1 MNSKKFQ
8 SKDYLNIDSVLKEK
22 KISKTELAD
31 KLGVP
36 RQSIY
41 SYLDGN
47 VSLGILVNIAN
58 ALDVPLW
65 QLFNSSENDL
75 NGFVE
80 FNGIIHRIQS
90 VQDIE
95 NLLEEVKNKVT
106 KE

>member
-8 SKDYLNIDSVLKEK
+8 SKDYLDIDSVLKEK

-58 ALDVPLW
+58 ALEVSIIE
-65 QLFNSSENDL
+65 LFEQPKSD
-75 NGFVE
+75 GFACP
-80 FNGIIHRIQS
+80 NCGTR
-90 VQDIE
+90 
-95 NLLEEVKNKVT
+95 LKVS

>member
-58 ALDVPLW
+58 TLEVDVTE
-65 QLFNSSENDL
+65 LFEQPKSDVITCPNCGTRL
-75 NGFVE
+75 
-80 FNGIIHRIQS
+80 
-90 VQDIE
+90 
-95 NLLEEVKNKVT
+95 KVIR
-106 KE
+106 E

>member
-58 ALDVPLW
+58 ALEVPVSDLFDQPKTDVINCPYC
-65 QLFNSSENDL
+65 
-75 NGFVE
+75 G
-80 FNGIIHRIQS
+80 GKI
-90 VQDIE
+90 
-95 NLLEEVKNKVT
+95 KVT
-106 KE
+106 KA

>member
-47 VSLGILVNIAN
+47 VSLGILVNI
-58 ALDVPLW
+58 
-65 QLFNSSENDL
+65 
-75 NGFVE
+75 
-80 FNGIIHRIQS
+80 
-90 VQDIE
+90 
-95 NLLEEVKNKVT
+95 
-106 KE
+106 

>member
-58 ALDVPLW
+58 ALEVDVTE
-65 QLFNSSENDL
+65 LFEQPKSDVITCPNCGARL
-75 NGFVE
+75 
-80 FNGIIHRIQS
+80 
-90 VQDIE
+90 
-95 NLLEEVKNKVT
+95 KVT
-106 KE
+106 TAT

>member
-58 ALDVPLW
+58 TLEVPIW
-65 QLFNSSENDL
+65 QLFNGSENAL
-75 NGFVE
+75 NGFIE
-80 FNGIIHRIQS
+80 YNGTIHRIQS
-90 VQDIE
+90 VQDLE
-95 NLLEEVKNKVT
+95 KLLNEVKEGK
-106 KE
+106 